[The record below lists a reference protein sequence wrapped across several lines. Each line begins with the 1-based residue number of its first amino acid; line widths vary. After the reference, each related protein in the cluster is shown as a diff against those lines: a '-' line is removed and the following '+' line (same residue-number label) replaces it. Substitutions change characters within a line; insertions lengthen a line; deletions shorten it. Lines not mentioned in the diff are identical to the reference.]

1 MSKKVS
7 IIDYG
12 MSNLLSI
19 CRAFEHIGAEV
30 RVIEHADDVLQS
42 DYLVLPGVGAFPDGM
57 KELEKR
63 ALIDPVK
70 QFAESGKP
78 LLGVCLGMQML
89 LGKSYEHTVTPGLN
103 IIEGEVL
110 ALPKDMKGFKVPN
123 INWHS
128 ADWNRQ
134 DNWGQSIFRDTKNGA
149 CFYFVH
155 SYYAKPANEEHI
167 LATTR
172 FGDLKFTSAVKKDNV
187 TGTQFHPEKSG
198 EEGLKLL
205 LNFIQDPL

>member
-1 MSKKVS
+1 MIKKVS

-19 CRAFEHIGAEV
+19 CRAVEHVGAEAIV
-30 RVIEHADDVLQS
+30 VQS
-42 DYLVLPGVGAFPDGM
+42 AAEIRNADYLILPGVGAFPDGM
-57 KELEKR
+57 HELNSRGLSESIIDFSQKER
-63 ALIDPVK
+63 
-70 QFAESGKP
+70 P

-89 LGKSYEHTVTPGLN
+89 LSVGMEHKETPGLN

-110 ALPKDMKGFKVPN
+110 PLPKNMPLFKVPN

-128 ADWNRQ
+128 
-134 DNWGQSIFRDTKNGA
+134 IFEPKDGVWENTLLRETIPES

-155 SYYAKPANEEHI
+155 SYYAKPFSESDV
-167 LATTR
+167 LAESR
-172 FGDLKFTSAVKKDNV
+172 FGDLIFAAAVKKNNV
-187 TGTQFHPEKSG
+187 SGTQFHPEKSG

-205 LNFIQDPL
+205 KNFMLQ

>member
-1 MSKKVS
+1 MEKKVT

-19 CRAFEHIGAEV
+19 QRAFEHIGASV
-30 RVIEHADDVLQS
+30 KVTSTIDDIN
-42 DYLVLPGVGAFPDGM
+42 DAEYLVLPGVGAFPDGM
-57 KELEKR
+57 RELGKR
-63 ALIDPVK
+63 GMIGPIK
-70 QFAESGKP
+70 QYAASGKP

-89 LGKSYEHTVTPGLN
+89 LSRGYEHHETEGLN

-110 ALPKDMKGFKVPN
+110 PLPKDMKGFKVPN

-128 ADWNRQ
+128 VAEHHAGAWQN
-134 DNWGQSIFRDTKNGA
+134 SIFGNTENEA

-155 SYYAKPANEEHI
+155 SYHAQPKNENDLLAVSNFGSFSYAASIKH
-167 LATTR
+167 
-172 FGDLKFTSAVKKDNV
+172 GNV

-198 EEGLKLL
+198 EEGLQLL
-205 LNFIQDPL
+205 RKFIEI

>member
-1 MSKKVS
+1 MKKVS

-19 CRAFEHIGAEV
+19 CRAFEHIGASVEV
-30 RVIEHADDVLQS
+30 INKPEQIKDA

-57 KELEKR
+57 KELRTRNLVE
-63 ALIDPVK
+63 PVK
-70 QFAESGKP
+70 QYVESGKSM
-78 LLGVCLGMQML
+78 LGVCLGMQML
-89 LGKSYEHTVTPGLN
+89 LGKSYEHQETEGLG
-103 IIEGEVL
+103 IIPGEVL
-110 ALPKDMKGFKVPN
+110 ALPKDIPGFKVPN

-128 ADWNRQ
+128 IESKQGNWN
-134 DNWGQSIFRDTKNGA
+134 GSILGDTANGT

-155 SYYAKPANEEHI
+155 SYYAKPEHETQI
-167 LATTR
+167 LASTN
-172 FGDLKFTSAVKKDNV
+172 FGSLNFTCAVKKDNV

-205 LNFIQDPL
+205 ENFIKS

>member
-19 CRAFEHIGAEV
+19 CRAFEHIGAQV
-30 RVIEHADDVLQS
+30 NVIEHADDVLQS

-63 ALIDPVK
+63 SLIEPIK
-70 QFAESGKP
+70 EFAKNGKP

-89 LGKSYEHTVTPGLN
+89 LGKSYEHTETMGLN
-103 IIEGEVL
+103 MIEGEVL

-128 ADWNRQ
+128 AESNEQNHWER
-134 DNWGQSIFRDTKNGA
+134 SVFRDTKNGT

-155 SYYAKPANEEHI
+155 SYYAKPDNEEHI

-205 LNFIQDPL
+205 VNFIEG